1 MAVGGSKCKVN
12 VARFCGI
19 YIFLVAST
27 WFLLPSFCFA
37 EKIGV
42 EIKKAALILQDNN
55 YELSAEMVYQ
65 LSKRA
70 EEALS
75 NGVPL
80 FWDLKVKVRQR
91 HNYFLDKTVA
101 ERAIRYRIQYHALLN
116 MYRVRNEGTG
126 TVENFT
132 TLTGA
137 LDEISILQNF
147 RIMDKTELDP
157 NYTYYAEM
165 KINFDREALPLPLR
179 PIAYLNSQW
188 YLSSTWYT
196 WSLTK

>member
-1 MAVGGSKCKVN
+1 
-12 VARFCGI
+12 
-19 YIFLVAST
+19 
-27 WFLLPSFCFA
+27 
-37 EKIGV
+37 
-42 EIKKAALILQDNN
+42 
-55 YELSAEMVYQ
+55 
-65 LSKRA
+65 
-70 EEALS
+70 
-75 NGVPL
+75 
-80 FWDLKVKVRQR
+80 
-91 HNYFLDKTVA
+91 
-101 ERAIRYRIQYHALLN
+101 
-116 MYRVRNEGTG
+116 
-126 TVENFT
+126 
-132 TLTGA
+132 LTGA